1 MSDEES
7 EEGKSRTDSVFES
20 ASQSAEPTGWDGIN
34 DDPSDNA
41 ESSSNTNES
50 GLDTDQNSRNGR
62 TDDEPSG
69 VSGSSVSG
77 SQEGDS
83 GQKHDLPH
91 RVKHDSPK
99 DARENLTF
107 YVGDEDMKRIRELDS
122 LANSHFDQ
130 KVYITDVYLAALR
143 AGLQSDDSFI
153 REMERIGYG
162 YFD

>member
-1 MSDEES
+1 MSDEEK
-7 EEGKSRTDSVFES
+7 EDKSRTDSVFES
-20 ASQSAEPTGWDGIN
+20 ASQSAEPSGWDGIN
-34 DDPSDNA
+34 DDPNGDTG
-41 ESSSNTNES
+41 SSANSNES
-50 GLDTDQNSRNGR
+50 GLDTEQTSRNSQTDSERSGR
-62 TDDEPSG
+62 
-69 VSGSSVSG
+69 SGSSSSG
-77 SQEGDS
+77 SQGEGD
-83 GQKHDLPH
+83 GHKHDLPH

-107 YVGDEDMKRIRELDS
+107 YVGDEDMERIRELDS

-143 AGLQSDDSFI
+143 ADLQSDDSFI